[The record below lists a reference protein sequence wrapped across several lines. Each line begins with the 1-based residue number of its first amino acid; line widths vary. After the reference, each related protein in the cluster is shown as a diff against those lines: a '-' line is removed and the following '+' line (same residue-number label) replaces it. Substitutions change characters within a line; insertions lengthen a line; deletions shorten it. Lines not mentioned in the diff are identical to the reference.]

1 VAIFDQHGQRCDLLA
16 LLRRADAPLDVA
28 VTMGAQHRLPVR
40 VLAVPVLPAVADQ
53 RRRRFRQPWRDNGRT
68 PSAWVLALAA
78 WTVAITTVP
87 TGLVTLPEALVVLRA
102 RWPIELRVKL
112 RKSHGQV
119 ARWRSQQ
126 RWRIFCEV
134 YAKVLAMVVLHWVL
148 VVTCWHDPN
157 RRLRK
162 AAQPLHHHALTL
174 VHALVPSHRRAQAAV
189 HLLQACFTIDGRL
202 NARHKQPHTYQLLL
216 AC

>member
-1 VAIFDQHGQRCDLLA
+1 MAIFDQHGQRCDLLA

-119 ARWRSQQ
+119 A
-126 RWRIFCEV
+126 
-134 YAKVLAMVVLHWVL
+134 MVVLHWVL
-148 VVTCWHDPN
+148 VVTCWHDPK